1 VRNSYIMLHGS
12 IPGPSKRLVRLRE
25 PVRTTGIKLPEA
37 PQVTFVSLESK
48 QGV

>member
-1 VRNSYIMLHGS
+1 
-12 IPGPSKRLVRLRE
+12 VRLRE
-25 PVRTTGIKLPEA
+25 PVRMGGVKLAEP